1 MRLIWKRTELL
12 VLVFICV
19 LRSGFPELQARE
31 QKSFEKRELIAALEI
46 QSFSKRVSTDDA
58 QYLSDAVRKV
68 LSDATDPDKYVVM
81 TRENM
86 DLLISPEERRCLNEA
101 CYAVVAKRLQAK
113 ILIAGNVRDIEDQ
126 IGITLEAY
134 EGATGA
140 VLGIEQ
146 GEGRNLSEILNA
158 LRGMAPRL
166 VAKVLNTPVPYQQPE
181 AKAPVLLPRPGV
193 PSAGDVL
200 FLKDGS
206 VVAGK
211 ITYVW
216 KGRVKILDRTG
227 ETYELHMNEIDRAE
241 TGGRKPTVVEAKN
254 LAQKWHK
261 SVTTAWLLSFFLGF
275 GSGHFYS
282 KSYAW
287 PFLFVPF
294 EAFGWALLAMAPAS
308 REALGVAIAG
318 GAVYGVGWLPDWITA
333 IFAAKEYNEWV
344 DYQVAKLYGLPWG
357 REPSRSY
364 HFVFSDPR

>member
-1 MRLIWKRTELL
+1 MGLL
-12 VLVFICV
+12 LAVFFCV

-146 GEGRNLSEILNA
+146 GEGRNLSEILKA
-158 LRGMAPRL
+158 LREMAPRL
-166 VAKVLNTPVPYQQPE
+166 VAKVLKTPLPNRAQPE
-181 AKAPVLLPRPGV
+181 PKTPVLLPRPEV
-193 PSAGDVL
+193 PSTGDVL
-200 FLKDGS
+200 YLKDGS
-206 VVAGK
+206 IVAGT

-216 KGRVKILDRTG
+216 KGKVKIVDRAG
-227 ETYELHMNEIDRAE
+227 RTYEFDMNQLDRAE
-241 TGGRKPTVVEAKN
+241 TEGRKPTVVEAKT
-254 LAQKWHK
+254 LSRRWHK
-261 SVTTAWLLSFFLGF
+261 SAVTAWALSFLPGF
-275 GSGHFYS
+275 GAGHFYV
-282 KSYAW
+282 KSAFIGAECMAFEVTGVVFT
-287 PFLFVPF
+287 FLFAGEMRLLGIIPW
-294 EAFGWALLAMAPAS
+294 ATGWVL
-308 REALGVAIAG
+308 
-318 GAVYGVGWLPDWITA
+318 DWSTA
-333 IFAAKEYNEWV
+333 IFAARTYNQWV
-344 DYQVAKLYGLPWG
+344 DYQVYQLYGLPTPKPPQG
-357 REPSRSY
+357 SFQFPFHKGNEP
-364 HFVFSDPR
+364 PW